1 MTFDLIRFTQ
11 DALWLLLL
19 LSAPPIL
26 AATIVGLLISFLQ
39 AITQIQD
46 QTLAFSVKL
55 LVIIITLFVT
65 GGLIGESLFQ
75 FAERVFATLPTISS
89 SQS

>member
-1 MTFDLIRFTQ
+1 MTFELIRFTQ

-26 AATIVGLLISFLQ
+26 SATIAGLLISFFQ
-39 AITQIQD
+39 AVTQIQD

-55 LVIIITLFVT
+55 VVIILSLLIT

-75 FAERVFATLPTISS
+75 FAERVFSTLPMVTSP
-89 SQS
+89 

>member
-1 MTFDLIRFTQ
+1 MSFDLIRLTQ

-26 AATIVGLLISFLQ
+26 AATVAGLLVSFLQ

-55 LVIIITLFVT
+55 IVIFITLFLT

-75 FAERVFATLPTISS
+75 FAERIFSTFPAMSN
-89 SQS
+89 